1 MPHSGLRNMWTKPGA
16 CTCGMRRALQSSSVA
31 ITGERCANEC
41 LVATREPKF
50 EIPLK
55 ALWLPAG
62 AGVKSGRTIFYH
74 MHMLYP
80 WYIGVLARA
89 DAAQHRRQV
98 RAWWHATLLH
108 GQLSLN
114 AYSPNITALCLAL
127 MGCIC
132 YTPMQHMASEV
143 RA

>member
-1 MPHSGLRNMWTKPGA
+1 
-16 CTCGMRRALQSSSVA
+16 
-31 ITGERCANEC
+31 
-41 LVATREPKF
+41 
-50 EIPLK
+50 
-55 ALWLPAG
+55 
-62 AGVKSGRTIFYH
+62 VKSGRTIFYH
-74 MHMLYP
+74 MHMLYL

-114 AYSPNITALCLAL
+114 AYSLDITALCLAL